1 MKKTVLMGLLALSVT
16 ILGACF
22 DFNMESSQ
30 SEQQNA
36 SSLTENVLSSETV
49 VSSERFSSD
58 ESDFGS
64 EENSDMGSDSSAE
77 AQCVVQ
83 FDSDGGTEVAT
94 VYLEKGEIMNLNF
107 LAGIITVK
115 SGISIIPLQKI

>member
-58 ESDFGS
+58 ENPLS
-64 EENSDMGSDSSAE
+64 
-77 AQCVVQ
+77 V
-83 FDSDGGTEVAT
+83 DG
-94 VYLEKGEIMNLNF
+94 LLQSLF
-107 LAGIITVK
+107 AGIAEELPTPKKKKK
-115 SGISIIPLQKI
+115 SN